1 MDNILLILTFVL
13 SFGSAA
19 FFGYKFWK
27 AAKDNRALNDQNL
40 EYTRALIEG
49 HRAVELALKYEDFYS
64 STVGDIGDIV
74 DKLGELVGKRQML
87 SDDPDVQNLLRLIA
101 IAHDTLLGYI
111 NAKSPSEGHG
121 SADDSREA
129 SN

>member
-27 AAKDNRALNDQNL
+27 VSKDNRALTNQNL
-40 EYTRALIEG
+40 EYTRALNDG

-64 STVGDIGDIV
+64 STVGDIGEVV
-74 DKLGELVGKRQML
+74 DKLGEIVGKRQML

-111 NAKSPSEGHG
+111 NAKSPSEEYG
-121 SADDSREA
+121 SR
-129 SN
+129 NNGQTN